1 MLIDKK
7 ITRKI
12 ANLARIELTDKE
24 IDEYS
29 KDLTN
34 ILSWI
39 NQLKKVDVT
48 NIEPITSVNENE
60 LFERED
66 REYQDNIEKKD
77 ILLNAPEKNGDYFTV
92 PKVIE

>member
-77 ILLNAPEKNGDYFTV
+77 ILLNAPEKNGA
-92 PKVIE
+92 

>member
-92 PKVIE
+92 PIVIE

>member
-39 NQLKKVDVT
+39 NQLKKVEVFD
-48 NIEPITSVNENE
+48 
-60 LFERED
+60 
-66 REYQDNIEKKD
+66 EYSLCDYT
-77 ILLNAPEKNGDYFTV
+77 LYCLPKN
-92 PKVIE
+92 